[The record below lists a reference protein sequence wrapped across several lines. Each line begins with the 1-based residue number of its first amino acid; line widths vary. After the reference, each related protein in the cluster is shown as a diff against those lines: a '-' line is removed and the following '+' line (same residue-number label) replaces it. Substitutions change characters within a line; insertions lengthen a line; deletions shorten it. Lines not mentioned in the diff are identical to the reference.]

1 MAFRATPFA
10 LVMVASDGLRS
21 RVRVIYLS
29 PGAVLPDHTHSDE
42 EELKGNIGGSDVSGG
57 VPRTTVLRLDG
68 VRGGVT
74 S

>member
-1 MAFRATPFA
+1 MA
-10 LVMVASDGLRS
+10 ASDGLRS

-42 EELKGNIGGSDVSGG
+42 EELEGNIGGSDVSGQ
-57 VPRTTVLRLDG
+57 VPRTAVLQL
-68 VRGGVT
+68 GGVQSGAT